1 VTTRIISGAVLIALT
16 VAAVRYAPAWLFLLI
31 AVALVVLA
39 CHEYAGLA
47 RASGLRIPTVAATA
61 AAVLTCAS
69 FARAAFG
76 GTAWVPLDLVLMTAL
91 VAVGALSLGSWS
103 GGSDAIAA
111 VAAALF
117 PCLYFGLPI
126 GAMLATREQGGPA
139 QLFLL
144 MLTVI
149 VSDSAQYFVGRA
161 FGRRRLAE
169 TISPKKT
176 IEGAFGGFLFGTL
189 LLVVAGAWWLPS
201 VPVWLRVLLGVTVVA
216 LGIVGDLFES
226 MLKRSAGVK
235 DSSSLIPGHGGVL
248 DRIDALLFAAPVYYI
263 VLTHV

>member
-1 VTTRIISGAVLIALT
+1 
-16 VAAVRYAPAWLFLLI
+16 
-31 AVALVVLA
+31 
-39 CHEYAGLA
+39 
-47 RASGLRIPTVAATA
+47 
-61 AAVLTCAS
+61 
-69 FARAAFG
+69 
-76 GTAWVPLDLVLMTAL
+76 
-91 VAVGALSLGSWS
+91 
-103 GGSDAIAA
+103 

-161 FGRRRLAE
+161 FGRRKLAE

-176 IEGAFGGFLFGTL
+176 IEGAYGGFLFGTL

-201 VPVWLRVLLGVTVVA
+201 VPVLLRVLLGVTVVA

-235 DSSSLIPGHGGVL
+235 DSSSLIPGHGGIL